1 MHCPTCHHDNPEE
14 ARFCNQCGVVLKTE
28 PRYTETRKG
37 LSKRAWIVIGIAA
50 FMLALGVITN
60 KSKEQ
65 QLSPPSSTSLAV
77 VETINKIQ
85 PETLQQSPQPSPA
98 KSTTPVGKGINSA
111 EKRKDL
117 IMKCQQTLQSIPKIP
132 LKRRKQMAA
141 LASEADASLKAAG
154 GILGGAWAV
163 NPTEAVKS
171 MLDDAEFF
179 IREIDRCSEST
190 KKGKSCT
197 LSTDAQGVLR
207 DYTEQALSQFTPHVS
222 HGSQRHR
229 VNVRC
234 PSREGQTSSI
244 SAGWPQCGQGHT
256 ADC

>member
-1 MHCPTCHHDNPEE
+1 
-14 ARFCNQCGVVLKTE
+14 
-28 PRYTETRKG
+28 
-37 LSKRAWIVIGIAA
+37 
-50 FMLALGVITN
+50 
-60 KSKEQ
+60 
-65 QLSPPSSTSLAV
+65 
-77 VETINKIQ
+77 
-85 PETLQQSPQPSPA
+85 LQQSPQPSPA

-207 DYTEQALSQFTPHVS
+207 DYTEQALSQSLQDLPSYCDVSEFTPNQPNWVPVLGNIRPGVKVYLGPGPKTYWAEVVDIEEHHKMLLPDGTIKEFRGIRVRFPNGSIEWKDLDWLINQS
-222 HGSQRHR
+222 HGQFFI
-229 VNVRC
+229 
-234 PSREGQTSSI
+234 REDDP
-244 SAGWPQCGQGHT
+244 ARRP
-256 ADC
+256 